1 MTEIRPVDGGL
12 FVVENSH
19 QFDDCIAMIEGVE
32 AVKVPGWKG
41 IQRHPRS
48 NDPPWMTDEAYLAR
62 MREIGRVAPS
72 RATHIDWEDAP
83 GFAASRGSRLLTA
96 TGSYRPGDLVGS
108 SLACCATC
116 AGRILLTR
124 KASACRSSSRS
135 GSCTARSTA
144 TTRRRARG

>member
-19 QFDDCIAMIEGVE
+19 TFDDCIDMIEGVE

-72 RATHIDWEDAP
+72 RATHIDWENAP
-83 GFAASRGSRLLTA
+83 VFAASRGSRLLTA

-108 SLACCATC
+108 SLACC
-116 AGRILLTR
+116 RISRVLLR
-124 KASACRSSSRS
+124 MH
-135 GSCTARSTA
+135 
-144 TTRRRARG
+144 